1 MHMIRGSK
9 DKKLESSKSLKK
21 IITNM
26 HYDKLFVFKDG
37 ENGLGIANDSA
48 NYNSIIEI
56 LEK

>member
-1 MHMIRGSK
+1 MIRGSK

>member
-1 MHMIRGSK
+1 
-9 DKKLESSKSLKK
+9 
-21 IITNM
+21 M